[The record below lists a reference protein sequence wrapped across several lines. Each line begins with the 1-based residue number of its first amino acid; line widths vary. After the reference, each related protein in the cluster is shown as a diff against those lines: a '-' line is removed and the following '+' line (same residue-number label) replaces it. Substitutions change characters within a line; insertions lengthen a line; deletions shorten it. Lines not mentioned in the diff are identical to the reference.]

1 MALCKSTEEQLEEVY
16 ESRKTYLNHE
26 NECEELHEM
35 CNNCENFCG
44 IKEQD
49 YGECKDKACFRNWL
63 GLEYLDWLNSYR

>member
-35 CNNCENFCG
+35 CNKCIQRMKCRESN
-44 IKEQD
+44 
-49 YGECKDKACFRNWL
+49 KACRELWMEWL
-63 GLEYLDWLNSYR
+63 TGKEVEG